1 MVKTT
6 NVISMNFLVH
16 IASLAYLMNT
26 GGKVASLE
34 YIW

>member
-1 MVKTT
+1 LVKAT
-6 NVISMNFLVH
+6 NLISMNFLVH
-16 IASLAYLMNT
+16 IASLTYLMNS